1 MRRPSRRRVAI
12 AAAGVAVALGVGYGI
27 VLAVPLDQ
35 TPRRAD
41 VVLVLGPATDPRIAA
56 AEALVEDGLAGAL
69 MVSTTL
75 PDHLAPV
82 DTGWAKPPMPGWIL
96 ADGSLARSVA
106 ICADPSAAQDRLG
119 VPVVCDQPEPFTT
132 QGEARDL
139 AATMT
144 AHGWTSAIVLTVTP
158 HVART
163 RLLIGRCTGEPVQ
176 VIGVDDELAVPTAW
190 LWYAGYQV
198 GGFAKA
204 FATPG
209 C

>member
-1 MRRPSRRRVAI
+1 M
-12 AAAGVAVALGVGYGI
+12 ALGAGYGI

-35 TPRRAD
+35 TLRRAD
-41 VVLVLGPATDPRIAA
+41 VVFVLGPATDARIAA
-56 AEALVEDGLAGAL
+56 AEAIVGDGLAGAL

-75 PDHLAPV
+75 PDHAAPL
-82 DTGWAKPPMPGWIL
+82 DTGWAKPPMPDWIL

-106 ICADPSAAQDRLG
+106 ICADPSVAQERLG

-132 QGEARDL
+132 QGEARAL
-139 AATMT
+139 AATMS

-163 RLLIGRCTGEPVQ
+163 RLLVGRCTSAPVQ
-176 VIGVDDELAVPTAW
+176 VIGVDDELAVPAAW

-198 GGFAKA
+198 GGFVKA
-204 FATPG
+204 FVTPA